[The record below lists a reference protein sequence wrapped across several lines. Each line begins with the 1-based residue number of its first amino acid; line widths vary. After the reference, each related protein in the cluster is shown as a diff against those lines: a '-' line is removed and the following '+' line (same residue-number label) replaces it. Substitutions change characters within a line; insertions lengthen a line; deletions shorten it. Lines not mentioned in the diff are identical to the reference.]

1 MYNNENSNFQKMSTI
16 KNNPNIEQG
25 NASELNKI
33 FNVKKIYIIYS
44 QKNSL
49 LKFTIKNHKKMATKF
64 TKELF
69 SL

>member
-1 MYNNENSNFQKMSTI
+1 MSNNENSNFQKMSIT
-16 KNNPNIEQG
+16 KNNTNIEQG

-49 LKFTIKNHKKMATKF
+49 LKFTIKNHKKTGTKF

-69 SL
+69 LQ

>member
-1 MYNNENSNFQKMSTI
+1 MSDENSNFQKMSTI

-25 NASELNKI
+25 KASELNKI
-33 FNVKKIYIIYS
+33 FFNVKFYIIYS
-44 QKNSL
+44 QKITS
-49 LKFTIKNHKKMATKF
+49 LKFTIKNHKKMGMKF